1 MQLTLIEDLKMPNKA
16 GGRRKKT
23 NAELK
28 ALRLKKLREKQ
39 IEAKGIQWRDL
50 ARVHVTKQQYIDSLH
65 ESMDRMVDN
74 TFVKN
79 AIPSIEYDKLVAERN
94 DIVKAIK
101 VQNAIL
107 NDIGKKHQHAVG
119 TAISISDKLIA
130 IGIGEEYE
138 GWQATV
144 MSTIMPRVQELLGTL
159 EELVTNKHP
168 TIHEAATAYR
178 EYQSKQTPSEE
189 IASEQ

>member
-1 MQLTLIEDLKMPNKA
+1 MPNKA

-79 AIPSIEYDKLVAERN
+79 AIPSVEYDKLVAERN

-101 VQNAIL
+101 IQNAIL
-107 NDIGKKHQHAVG
+107 NDIGKKHQHTVG
-119 TAISISDKLIA
+119 TAISITDKLVA

-144 MSTIMPRVQELLGTL
+144 MSTIMPRVQELMGTL
-159 EELVTNKHP
+159 EEFVTNKHP
-168 TIHEAATAYR
+168 TIHEATAAYR
-178 EYQSKQTPSEE
+178 EHQSKQTPHEE
-189 IASEQ
+189 IASE

>member
-1 MQLTLIEDLKMPNKA
+1 MPNKA

-79 AIPSIEYDKLVAERN
+79 VIPSVEYDKLVAERN

-101 VQNAIL
+101 IQNAIL
-107 NDIGKKHQHAVG
+107 NDIGKKHQHTVG
-119 TAISISDKLIA
+119 TAISITDKLVA

-138 GWQATV
+138 GWQAVV
-144 MSTIMPRVQELLGTL
+144 MSTIMPRVQELMSSI
-159 EELVTNKHP
+159 EEMVINKHP
-168 TIHEAATAYR
+168 TIDDAVAALR
-178 EYQSKQTPSEE
+178 KVQSESNPTEEMPSE
-189 IASEQ
+189 QQ